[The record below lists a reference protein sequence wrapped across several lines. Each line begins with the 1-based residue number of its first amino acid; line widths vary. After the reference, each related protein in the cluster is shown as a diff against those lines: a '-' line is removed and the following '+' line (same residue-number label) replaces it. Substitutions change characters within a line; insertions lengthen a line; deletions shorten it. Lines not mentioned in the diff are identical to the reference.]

1 MDLNI
6 GDYES
11 PIFSLGNHREI
22 SGINVTKSSTG
33 KLPKSKNGMQSFMK
47 EDTGMPDTLAAVK
60 RLVATGGVI

>member
-1 MDLNI
+1 
-6 GDYES
+6 
-11 PIFSLGNHREI
+11 LGNHREI